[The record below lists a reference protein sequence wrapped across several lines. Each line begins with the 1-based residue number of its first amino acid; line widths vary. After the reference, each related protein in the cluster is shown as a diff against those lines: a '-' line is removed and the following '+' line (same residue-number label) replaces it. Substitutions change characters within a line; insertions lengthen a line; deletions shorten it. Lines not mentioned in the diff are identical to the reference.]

1 MKKLF
6 DVEIGHDEEKGFYR
20 ANVLSTAERKGKT
33 IESVSLKLVM
43 VEVSK
48 VVRKRA
54 SLLRKFPPPE
64 PSRIISINGGP
75 SNLIVPA
82 RN

>member
-6 DVEIGHDEEKGFYR
+6 DIEVGHDEEKGIYR
-20 ANVLSTAERKGKT
+20 ANLVSTAENKGKT
-33 IESVSLKLVM
+33 IEGMSLKLVM
-43 VEVSK
+43 IEVSK

-54 SLLRKFPPPE
+54 SLLRKFPPTE
-64 PSRIISINGGP
+64 PSRIIGINGGP
-75 SNLIVPA
+75 SNLIIPA

>member
-6 DVEIGHDEEKGFYR
+6 DIEVGHDAEKGIYL
-20 ANVLSTAERKGKT
+20 ANVVSTAEAKGKT
-33 IESVSLKLVM
+33 IEGASLKFVL

-64 PSRIISINGGP
+64 PNRIISINGGP

>member
-6 DVEIGHDEEKGFYR
+6 DIEIGCDEDKGIYR
-20 ANVLSTAERKGKT
+20 ANVVSSAEGKGKT
-33 IESVSLKLVM
+33 IEAVSLKLVM

-54 SLLRKFPPPE
+54 VHLRKFPLPE
-64 PSRIISINGGP
+64 PSRIIGINGGTP
-75 SNLIVPA
+75 SIIVPA